1 MNLILITIDCL
12 RADHVSCLGYS
23 KKTTPNLD
31 YLASRGVLFSQAISV
46 GPGTPESFIAIL
58 TSTYPQMYGG
68 ELYITDRRTTVAPVL
83 KGYGYHT
90 AAFHSNP
97 FLSSYLGYGK
107 GFDTFDDSI
116 PKGGHESLASRTKEL
131 AGSMVGTKSKLYK
144 VLAQI
149 YAATITAKPYI
160 RAEVL
165 NKKAISW
172 LYDNPNN
179 FFLWMHYM
187 DVHWP
192 CYPRRRI
199 ISPLE
204 RLHVYNLNNKKTPA
218 PEEINELIDLYDGE
232 INYVD
237 EMIGSFL
244 RILKQSHILD
254 NTFVV
259 ITADHGDEF
268 MERGH
273 FGHTFA
279 LYDELI
285 HVPLIIIGPELEGQ
299 VISQQ
304 VSLLDLA
311 PTILDMFKIE
321 KPKAFLGNSLL
332 PLVRRRRR
340 AKARNAEAISETSD
354 IDVTMK
360 QPSMPSKLQLD
371 ANRRIISLRT
381 GKWKYIYTKGKR
393 DELYDLEN
401 NPEETQNIIDIKP
414 EIAAEL
420 RAKIMAHIEFEDKS
434 TPSEEEI
441 IKEKVRRLKGSGRI

>member
-1 MNLILITIDCL
+1 MNLILITIDSL

-31 YLASRGVLFSQAISV
+31 YLSSNSALFSQAISV
-46 GPGTPESFIAIL
+46 GPGTPEAFIPIL

-68 ELYITDRRTTVAPVL
+68 ELYITNRRTTVAQVL
-83 KGYGYHT
+83 KEHGYHT

-97 FLSSYLGYGK
+97 FLSPYLGYHK

-116 PKGGHESLASRTKEL
+116 QKGGHESLASRTEEL
-131 AGSMVGTKSKLYK
+131 ARSIMGTKSKLYK
-144 VLAQI
+144 VLVQI
-149 YAATITAKPYI
+149 YAATVTAKPCI
-160 RAEVL
+160 KAEVL

-187 DVHWP
+187 DVHGP
-192 CYPRRRI
+192 YYSRRRI
-199 ISPLE
+199 ISPFE
-204 RLHVYNLNNKKTPA
+204 RLRVYNLNNKKTPT

-244 RILKQSHILD
+244 RILKQSHILE
-254 NTFVV
+254 NTFVI

-268 MERGH
+268 MEHGH
-273 FGHTFA
+273 FGHYAF

-285 HVPLIIIGPELEGQ
+285 RVPLIIIGPELEGQ

-311 PTILDMFKIE
+311 PTMLDMFKIE

-332 PLVRRRRR
+332 PLVRGNR
-340 AKARNAEAISETSD
+340 AKARNAEAISETSE

-360 QPSMPSKLQLD
+360 QRSMPSKLRLD

-381 GKWKYIYTKGKR
+381 GKWKYIYAKGKR
-393 DELYDLEN
+393 DELYDLEDD
-401 NPEETQNIIDIKP
+401 PKETQNIIDIKP

-441 IKEKVRRLKGSGRI
+441 IKEKVKRLKGSGRI